1 MAGATP
7 IDCNRAEKVAECEM
21 AKYVGAVTLVLL
33 TLAVALVAKKDETLE
48 QLIARAN
55 AANIDHQPDLFAE
68 AAERELNAALD
79 AFKGNR
85 SDDLHSD
92 LQQVVTFCDR
102 AQTAAVQSKK
112 HVKRTE
118 IRIRQLSHRLRDLKP
133 DVEPDDAPVVQSAI
147 DKLEHFRAELLRSM
161 FDLKDDDHD

>member
-1 MAGATP
+1 MG
-7 IDCNRAEKVAECEM
+7 
-21 AKYVGAVTLVLL
+21 KYVR
-33 TLAVALVAKKDETLE
+33 AVALVLLALTSALFAKKDEPLD

-55 AANIDHQPDLFAE
+55 AANVEHQPDLFGE
-68 AAERELNAALD
+68 IAEREMNAAID
-79 AFKGNR
+79 AFKANR
-85 SDDLHSD
+85 SDELHSD
-92 LQQVVTFCDR
+92 LQQVVTYCDR
-102 AQTAAVQSKK
+102 AQAAAVQSKK

-118 IRIRQLSHRLRDLKP
+118 IRIRQLSHRLRDMKP